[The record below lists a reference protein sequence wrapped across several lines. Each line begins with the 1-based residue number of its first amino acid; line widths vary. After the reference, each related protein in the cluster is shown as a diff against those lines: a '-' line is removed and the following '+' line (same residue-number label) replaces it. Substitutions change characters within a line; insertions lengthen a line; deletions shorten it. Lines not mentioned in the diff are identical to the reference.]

1 MILEETYELANGI
14 RIPKLG
20 FGTWLIEGPAAERA
34 TKDAIAIGYR
44 FIDTA
49 QAYGN
54 EAEVGKAVREFGVPR
69 EKLFVAS
76 KIAAELKD
84 EKAAAASI
92 DETLR
97 KMGLDYLDQM
107 IIHAPQPWA
116 EFRDTD
122 DHFYEGNL
130 AAWAA
135 LEKAHDEG
143 KVRVIGV
150 SNFKQDDLKN
160 IQDNGRI
167 APMVN
172 QILCHVGQVPQDMV
186 DYCRE
191 SNILVEAYS
200 PIAHGEAHRLQGVAA
215 LADKYG
221 VSVAQL
227 CLRFLIQLG
236 MAPLP
241 KATSEDHIRANAEL
255 DFEIDPDDMAALMAT
270 APLSDYGE
278 QDFFP
283 VFNKARA

>member
-1 MILEETYELANGI
+1 MILEETYELSNGV
-14 RIPKLG
+14 RVPKLG
-20 FGTWLIEGPAAERA
+20 FGTWLLEGEAATQA
-34 TKDAIAIGYR
+34 TKDAIACGYR

-54 EAEVGKAVREFGVPR
+54 EAEVGRAVRECGVPR
-69 EKLFVAS
+69 DELFVAS

-92 DETLR
+92 DETLS

-116 EFRDTD
+116 EFRATD

-135 LEKAHDEG
+135 LEAACDAG

-150 SNFKQDDLKN
+150 SNFKQDDLRN
-160 IQDNGRI
+160 IQEHGRI
-167 APMVN
+167 QPAVN
-172 QILCHVGQVPQDMV
+172 QILCHVGHVPQDLV
-186 DYCRE
+186 DYCQAAD
-191 SNILVEAYS
+191 ILVEAYS
-200 PIAHGEAHRLQGVAA
+200 PIAHGEANRLQGVQA

-227 CLRFLIQLG
+227 CLRFLLQLG

-241 KATSEDHIRANAEL
+241 KATSEKHIRANAEL
-255 DFEIDPDDMAALMAT
+255 DFEISAEDMAALLAT

-278 QDFFP
+278 QNFFP

>member
-1 MILEETYELANGI
+1 MILEETYELPNGI

-34 TKDAIAIGYR
+34 AKDAIATGYR

-54 EAEVGKAVREFGVPR
+54 EAEVGKAVRESGLPR
-69 EKLFVAS
+69 DELFVAS

-84 EKAAAASI
+84 EKSAAASI
-92 DETLR
+92 DETLH
-97 KMGLDYLDQM
+97 KMGLDHLDQM
-107 IIHAPQPWA
+107 IIHSPQPWA
-116 EFRDTD
+116 EFRNADE
-122 DHFYEGNL
+122 HFYEGNL

-160 IQDNGRI
+160 IQDHGRI
-167 APMVN
+167 QPMVN
-172 QILCHVGQVPQDMV
+172 QILCHVGHVPQDLV
-186 DYCRE
+186 DYCQ
-191 SNILVEAYS
+191 SNGIFVEAYS
-200 PIAHGEAHRLQGVAA
+200 PIAHGEAHRLQGIEAMA
-215 LADKYG
+215 EKYG

-236 MAPLP
+236 MTPLP
-241 KATSEDHIRANAEL
+241 KATSDAHIRANTEL
-255 DFEIDPDDMAALMAT
+255 DFEIAPDDMASLLAT
-270 APLSDYGE
+270 APLTDYGA